1 MGHAARTRAPIRGA
15 LLLASLLAAG
25 AVSAVAAP
33 AALAVSPSPT
43 RWVTDGAGFLSP
55 AVRDTLDARLQQ
67 YQASTGH
74 QILVWIGR
82 STGSQPLEDFTAKA
96 FAAWRVGRKGIDDGL
111 VIFLFADDRKIRIE
125 VGYGLEGQIPDAIA
139 SRIINDVMLP
149 RLKGGDRDGAVVAGV
164 DAVVAVIAGA
174 PWTSVFR
181 EGGAPAAGAPSP
193 EGAAAGQDQGRQGAP
208 RHHQQLSTFQK
219 VVYTILGIAFLFFLI
234 THPSFALWLLFS
246 MMSGGRGGGD
256 GGGGG
261 GFSGGGGRSGGG
273 GASGS
278 W

>member
-1 MGHAARTRAPIRGA
+1 MRQAARARASALGA
-15 LLLASLLAAG
+15 LLVVLVAG
-25 AVSAVAAP
+25 AVSASAAP
-33 AALAVSPSPT
+33 AVSPAPT

-55 AVRDTLDARLQQ
+55 AVRDTHDKRLQQ
-67 YQASTGH
+67 YQAQAGH

-82 STGSQPLEDFTAKA
+82 STGSQPLEDFTVKA

-111 VIFLFADDRKIRIE
+111 VIFLFADDRKIRFE
-125 VGYGLEGQIPDAIA
+125 VGYGLEGQVPDAIA

-164 DAVVAVIAGA
+164 DAVVAVIEGR

-181 EGGAPAAGAPSP
+181 EGAGAPAAGALSP
-193 EGAAAGQDQGRQGAP
+193 EGAPVGQDQAQPATP
-208 RHHQQLSTFQK
+208 RRHQASPLQK
-219 VVYTILGIAFLFFLI
+219 VMYTILGIIFLVILI

-246 MMSGGRGGGD
+246 LMSGGRGGGD
-256 GGGGG
+256 FGGGGGG

>member
-1 MGHAARTRAPIRGA
+1 MRQAARLRAPVLGA
-15 LLLASLLAAG
+15 LLVLLAAG
-25 AVSAVAAP
+25 AISAP
-33 AALAVSPSPT
+33 AAEPPASPAPT

-55 AVRDTLDARLQQ
+55 AVRDTLDRRLQL
-67 YQASTGH
+67 YQAKSGH
-74 QILVWIGR
+74 QVLVWIGR

-125 VGYGLEGQIPDAIA
+125 VGYGLEGQVPDAIA

-181 EGGAPAAGAPSP
+181 EGGAPAVGAVPP
-193 EGAAAGQDQGRQGAP
+193 EGSAAGQDQERPGAP
-208 RHHQQLSTFQK
+208 RHHQLSTFQK